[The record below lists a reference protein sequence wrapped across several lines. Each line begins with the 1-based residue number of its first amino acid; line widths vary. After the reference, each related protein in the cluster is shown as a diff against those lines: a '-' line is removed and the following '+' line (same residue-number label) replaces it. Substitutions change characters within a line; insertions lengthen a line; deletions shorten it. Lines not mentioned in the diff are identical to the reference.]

1 MMVALYGVLLAVGLV
16 LLAVTAVRVLAGG
29 LAGPE
34 PTTAP
39 RPGRGGAGLRVL
51 DERYAAGELSTEEYQ
66 RRRRVLEGADR

>member
-1 MMVALYGVLLAVGLV
+1 MMVVLYGALLAVGLV

-34 PTTAP
+34 RTTTA
-39 RPGRGGAGLRVL
+39 RPGGGGAGLRVL
-51 DERYAAGELSTEEYQ
+51 DERYAAGELSTEEYR